1 MSKAVV
7 LVSSDTSYLEHQLS
21 LLDYTSYPI
30 DEYNHK
36 NIHKLYD
43 LRFINNFIKDILLKH
58 SHPYLI
64 YGSGLEDKQKIYDLL
79 TNNFIVK
86 GNNLNMLSSF
96 SDLRIFKSTF
106 EKNNFKIPDDFN
118 NGALKDNK
126 YIWKPLHG
134 SGGYGISLDI
144 KDGED
149 YYKQKYLSG
158 DTYSISFLCK
168 ENDFLFLGFNKLLLL
183 KNHLKHPFI
192 HAGAV
197 MATLPISHN
206 DVVSSF
212 KGLSIDLSLSGYN
225 SIDFKIINNDI
236 YILDINPRI
245 TSTFKIYNDIYDN
258 KLLEFQMNEQDYPL
272 NKLATDDTR
281 IYGYI
286 HFFSKEDF
294 KFKKYIDDND
304 LINLPREDEYIKKGE
319 PIFSIYTDALTYTD
333 LISKLQEKISNL
345 RNYYKFYD
353 IVI

>member
-7 LVSSDTSYLEHQLS
+7 LVSSDTSYLEHKLS
-21 LLDYTSYPI
+21 LLDYISYPI

-212 KGLSIDLSLSGYN
+212 KGLSIDLSLNGYN